1 MKRSSALAAP
11 LVVHSLIWALSFS
24 LSLSLER
31 GLFEPLR
38 GPKSRENDPR
48 TSVLRASSKPQ
59 VSKTVAKRRFASF
72 FEAPGLETYLFQT
85 SKVLEAM
92 VEATVEDASKLCEAA
107 GLEATWIEA
116 T

>member
-1 MKRSSALAAP
+1 MLWELFRRFRALLERASSKKRSSA
-11 LVVHSLIWALSFS
+11 
-24 LSLSLER
+24 LER

-38 GPKSRENDPR
+38 GPESRENDPR

-59 VSKTVAKRRFASF
+59 GSKTVAKHRFASF
-72 FEAPGLETYLFQT
+72 FEAPGLETCLFQT
-85 SKVLEAM
+85 SKALEAM
-92 VEATVEDASKLCEAA
+92 VEATVEDASQLCEAT